1 MRPES
6 VHRERQ
12 LKVELE
18 KELASIETEIRRLEK
33 ALTETDEDGT
43 TFVDRGGGDL
53 DGCTRSCETSFCR
66 FVGNNQ
72 KTMPFIDILSRG
84 IAMMGVSGFTAWHES
99 GGCVR
104 CNPNITCDESHTS
117 CIEDQAEENRKCVRD
132 RESALIKSLKEARD
146 AKLLVEQRLSLAF
159 RRLKI

>member
-1 MRPES
+1 MRPET

-33 ALTETDEDGT
+33 AMTETDEGGT
-43 TFVDRGGGDL
+43 TFGDL
-53 DGCTRSCETSFCR
+53 DGCTRSCESSFCR

-84 IAMMGVSGFTAWHES
+84 IAMMGVSGFMAWHES

-104 CNPNITCDESHTS
+104 CNPNIKCDESHTS
-117 CIEDQAEENRKCVRD
+117 CIEDRAEENRKCARD
-132 RESALIKSLKEARD
+132 RESALTKSLQEARD
-146 AKLLVEQRLSLAF
+146 SKLLVEQRLSLAV